1 LLLATL
7 EEKKCP
13 HLQKRKPERCPCDA
27 SLLSGSFRLATENP

>member
-13 HLQKRKPERCPCDA
+13 HLQKPERCPCDA